1 MTKLWYFTNLDFPET
16 FADFPFLRH
25 LLGAHVVWGR
35 YKGHPSPNLSNFW
48 WCQGASSLP
57 RKWFRGNSTVTW
69 RFKRSQPSHHLLSHT
84 QNIKHIEN
92 IINTLNSNKLSQVHS
107 HCHDKITVL
116 QPMIL
121 TYEFSPQD
129 QDTVL
134 RCCFRR
140 FRLRS
145 SRRFRWFRFLHVFVL
160 LDEFQHLQG
169 TTLLPS
175 EMPSRVFS
183 SNIVFVGT
191 RCARLFIFPPFR
203 RMGGHTW
210 HVACFCCLTVFRWI
224 WSRLAEEWC
233 RFFLVVSSQV
243 VFFLVL
249 DLNHQILHWNT
260 PCFTNIRIASS
271 IWMNPSLCVSP
282 SCNIF
287 ATRPWPNNMNLR
299 VVKSI

>member
-1 MTKLWYFTNLDFPET
+1 MIFHQPRFPWN
-16 FADFPFLRH
+16 FCGFPFLRH

-69 RFKRSQPSHHLLSHT
+69 RLNDLNLHITFFHTHKHKTYWKYHKHLKLQQTLTGSQPLSW
-84 QNIKHIEN
+84 QN
-92 IINTLNSNKLSQVHS
+92 NSSS
-107 HCHDKITVL
+107 THDFNLWIFT
-116 QPMIL
+116 PR
-121 TYEFSPQD
+121 P
-129 QDTVL
+129 
-134 RCCFRR
+134 RHRAP
-140 FRLRS
+140 
-145 SRRFRWFRFLHVFVL
+145 VL
-160 LDEFQHLQG
+160 LPALPAPQQQALPVVPIPPCLRPPRWVPTSAGHDVA
-169 TTLLPS
+169 PS

-271 IWMNPSLCVSP
+271 IWMNPSLCVCHP
-282 SCNIF
+282 H
-287 ATRPWPNNMNLR
+287 ATSLPLDRGRITWT
-299 VVKSI
+299 